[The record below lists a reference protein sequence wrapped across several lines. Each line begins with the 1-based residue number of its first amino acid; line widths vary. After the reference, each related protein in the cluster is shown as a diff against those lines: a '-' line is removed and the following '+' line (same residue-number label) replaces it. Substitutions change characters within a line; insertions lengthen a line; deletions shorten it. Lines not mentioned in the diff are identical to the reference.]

1 MDEAY
6 RIAQDRGVTGCL
18 HGGQGAARGPQA
30 GPPTGAGITC
40 EQYFTPV
47 AVVGAVPC
55 AAGDRRGEL
64 LQVMLRDPSTGV
76 RAADVA
82 RTVATRGCGPAI
94 ERGARTPPH
103 ALSVARQ
110 GTSEDALSTLRP
122 QASRRLG
129 CGRGSGRRA
138 LSRLHPAEA
147 WGGVTSSGA
156 AQSPRG
162 CGMTGHALR
171 ATADVDACAPAC
183 LRAER
188 VEARHLPALHV
199 WQTCLCSRHGPAPER
214 SGARLV
220 GRCPRPV
227 QCVVHA
233 AE

>member
-1 MDEAY
+1 MSCTLASGSIAGYSRRTAAAEQVNYSADMDEAY
-6 RIAQDRGVTGCL
+6 RIAQDRGVIGCH

-40 EQYFTPV
+40 EQYYTPV

-138 LSRLHPAEA
+138 LSRLHRLR
-147 WGGVTSSGA
+147 
-156 AQSPRG
+156 RG
-162 CGMTGHALR
+162 EGLL
-171 ATADVDACAPAC
+171 D
-183 LRAER
+183 RAEVR
-188 VEARHLPALHV
+188 SRAVIPRMWDGWACVARY
-199 WQTCLCSRHGPAPER
+199 C
-214 SGARLV
+214 
-220 GRCPRPV
+220 
-227 QCVVHA
+227 
-233 AE
+233 